1 MGILLLIATGG
12 AIGASLRFLTG
23 LIAQKL
29 TGHSKVITGTVFA
42 NLSGCFFAGIILGWM
57 SEYAVESTSG
67 YLFFSVGLL
76 GSVST
81 FSTFILELL
90 SLSKEKVF
98 TKIAAYLFLQI
109 VAALLFTAFG
119 LFIFIRLSGSW

>member
-1 MGILLLIATGG
+1 MKILFLIASGS

-57 SEYAVESTSG
+57 SEYAVEFTSG

-81 FSTFILELL
+81 FILELL
-90 SLSKEKVF
+90 SLSKDKVF

>member
-1 MGILLLIATGG
+1 
-12 AIGASLRFLTG
+12 
-23 LIAQKL
+23 
-29 TGHSKVITGTVFA
+29 
-42 NLSGCFFAGIILGWM
+42 M
-57 SEYAVESTSG
+57 SEYAVEFTSG

-90 SLSKEKVF
+90 MLSKDKVF

-119 LFIFIRLSGSW
+119 LFIFIQLSGSW